1 MYVYHTVI
9 VKTQVTWIKDM
20 ERGADQGSLSTNNF
34 YKVSG
39 FLLY

>member
-20 ERGADQGSLSTNNF
+20 EKGADMERFS
-34 YKVSG
+34 VC
-39 FLLY
+39 

>member
-20 ERGADQGSLSTNNF
+20 EKGADMERFCLLTTSTTSTK
-34 YKVSG
+34 Y
-39 FLLY
+39 